1 MFNNQ
6 KFLTR
11 GVDER
16 IPLKLQ
22 SFMWSAIMVMDVK
35 KKDYLQIFTLTTYEK
50 NGMKMQHIKH
60 EQEQPAYSEEYD
72 FPCDYAVDEKVYVI
86 DDITHSTMLLAEEY

>member
-35 KKDYLQIFTLTTYEK
+35 KKDYLQIFTLMTYK
-50 NGMKMQHIKH
+50 
-60 EQEQPAYSEEYD
+60 
-72 FPCDYAVDEKVYVI
+72 KVGVTL
-86 DDITHSTMLLAEEY
+86 DILYEIRYY

>member
-16 IPLKLQ
+16 ISLKLQ

-35 KKDYLQIFTLTTYEK
+35 KKDYLQIFTLMTYK
-50 NGMKMQHIKH
+50 
-60 EQEQPAYSEEYD
+60 
-72 FPCDYAVDEKVYVI
+72 KVGVTL
-86 DDITHSTMLLAEEY
+86 DILYEIRYY